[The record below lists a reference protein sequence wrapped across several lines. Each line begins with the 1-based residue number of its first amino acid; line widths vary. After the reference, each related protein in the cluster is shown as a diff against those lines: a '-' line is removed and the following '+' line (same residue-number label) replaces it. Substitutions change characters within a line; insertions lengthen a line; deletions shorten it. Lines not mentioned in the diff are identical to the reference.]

1 MAIRPQRL
9 RMMDLFKFHDNLGLS
24 RMMLL
29 PAVFAVMLLGRSS
42 AEAADDHGNEGGATV
57 VSGHGAEAEGGAHVQ
72 TLDGLRQTMEK
83 LIDQAYS
90 ESRFFFCSDLIRLYV
105 KGFSTSD
112 KNDLY
117 LSDLREI
124 KNKLLAR
131 GRESLAKANSAD
143 QRLTAFYLSRKTPGH
158 SGDVAGQAL
167 ESEAKRLA
175 GGDETLARSLLK
187 KHEATLAMYLDAA
200 LYLTAHCLIFPNS
213 ADSHRQLSDAAKSA
227 EIAGLPLLEIEL
239 RSRLMERED
248 GTPVFPDT
256 RQLSE
261 KATRQN
267 RFFIAISVL
276 DHFLAKN
283 YSHPKAGHGYL
294 ASGDI
299 HQLAGCYG
307 VAASKYN
314 QALLWCGD
322 MEKIS
327 HSQSSEA
334 DLLRQDVAGIRKR
347 ASLSIGYAIL
357 AEARGK
363 HLRESTAAFAG
374 KLHDQ
379 AVSHFDRLV
388 ASVESGSLSSLD
400 YLLGQIRSRA
410 ESARYK
416 RTHSSVLGLDEIQ
429 DAYANCIP
437 PCEIYLRVLNQAAAE
452 GAALSA
458 SNDEDRDE
466 VAFLLLESLLAIGK
480 AEEGEAQFFRYFI
493 QSEGGASSKWAVLA
507 KTRIAKRLVDDG
519 DYLTAYPLLSE
530 IVRDAQ
536 KSGLRDVGFTAAV
549 MMGVCVSKLNPAAA
563 SNGLLQREG
572 SSETR
577 VSGAQMAR
585 DAYSS
590 ALAILRSPSFPD
602 SVHYPDEFRDIFLE
616 NIREELVAEYRSEM
630 ESLQS
635 GWDPLRTQ
643 GRGTLLVDALSNLDP
658 AKYPF
663 NPDSLLVT
671 AFLSAQRELNRQS
684 VPAPKEITQNAE
696 FSHK

>member
-1 MAIRPQRL
+1 M
-9 RMMDLFKFHDNLGLS
+9 
-24 RMMLL
+24 
-29 PAVFAVMLLGRSS
+29 
-42 AEAADDHGNEGGATV
+42 
-57 VSGHGAEAEGGAHVQ
+57 
-72 TLDGLRQTMEK
+72 
-83 LIDQAYS
+83 
-90 ESRFFFCSDLIRLYV
+90 
-105 KGFSTSD
+105 
-112 KNDLY
+112 
-117 LSDLREI
+117 
-124 KNKLLAR
+124 
-131 GRESLAKANSAD
+131 
-143 QRLTAFYLSRKTPGH
+143 
-158 SGDVAGQAL
+158 
-167 ESEAKRLA
+167 
-175 GGDETLARSLLK
+175 
-187 KHEATLAMYLDAA
+187 
-200 LYLTAHCLIFPNS
+200 
-213 ADSHRQLSDAAKSA
+213 
-227 EIAGLPLLEIEL
+227 
-239 RSRLMERED
+239 
-248 GTPVFPDT
+248 
-256 RQLSE
+256 
-261 KATRQN
+261 
-267 RFFIAISVL
+267 
-276 DHFLAKN
+276 
-283 YSHPKAGHGYL
+283 
-294 ASGDI
+294 
-299 HQLAGCYG
+299 
-307 VAASKYN
+307 
-314 QALLWCGD
+314 
-322 MEKIS
+322 
-327 HSQSSEA
+327 
-334 DLLRQDVAGIRKR
+334 
-347 ASLSIGYAIL
+347 
-357 AEARGK
+357 
-363 HLRESTAAFAG
+363 
-374 KLHDQ
+374 
-379 AVSHFDRLV
+379 
-388 ASVESGSLSSLD
+388 ESGSLSSLD

-410 ESARYK
+410 ESASYK

-437 PCEIYLRVLNQAAAE
+437 ACEIYLRVLNQAAAE

-549 MMGVCVSKLNPAAA
+549 MMGVCVSKLNPAAP

-590 ALAILRSPSFPD
+590 ALAILRSPGFPD

-635 GWDPLRTQ
+635 GWDPLRSQ

-684 VPAPKEITQNAE
+684 VPAPKEIIQNAV